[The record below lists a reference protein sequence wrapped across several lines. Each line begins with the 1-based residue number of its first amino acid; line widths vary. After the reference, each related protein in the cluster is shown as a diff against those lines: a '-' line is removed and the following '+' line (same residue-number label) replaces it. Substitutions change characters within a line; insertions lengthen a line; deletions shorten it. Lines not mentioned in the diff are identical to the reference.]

1 MSREIGRASVSL
13 TSRRTS
19 HLRLRQ
25 QLPRLLLCLV
35 AAAGLIASARFA
47 IAPPRAE
54 RSLKLVVPTPD
65 VAAEGFA
72 VLFAHSYL
80 SWQERDPEARR
91 TALEPFIGSALAPE
105 AGVQLPMRGSQ
116 RVLFEQV
123 VAEREGPP
131 GLHAYSIAADTDPG
145 GLVYL
150 SVSVLQQ
157 PDGSLAL
164 AGYPAFVGPPASAP
178 VDPIITSGPEVED
191 PGLRTVVQ
199 RALRNYLAPSPDE
212 LAADLA
218 PGASIT
224 PPPQGLTLE
233 GLQSLTWAPGI
244 RAAVV
249 AQVLAAA
256 PDGVRFTLAYELQ
269 TTRTAGRWEIA
280 AIQDDGGA

>member
-1 MSREIGRASVSL
+1 M
-13 TSRRTS
+13 
-19 HLRLRQ
+19 
-25 QLPRLLLCLV
+25 LLYLV
-35 AAAGLIASARFA
+35 AAAGLIASVRFA
-47 IAPPRAE
+47 VAPPRAE
-54 RSLKLVVPTPD
+54 RSEPLLASTVD

-80 SWQERDPEARR
+80 SWQEGDSEARR
-91 TALEPFIGSALAPE
+91 KALEPFIGSALAPE
-105 AGVQLPMRGSQ
+105 AGVQPPTRGSQ
-116 RVLFEQV
+116 QVLFEQV
-123 VAEREGPP
+123 VGEREDPP

-178 VDPIITSGPEVED
+178 ADPIITSGPEVED

-233 GLQSLTWAPGI
+233 ALQSLTWAPGI

-249 AQVLAAA
+249 AQVVAVSR
-256 PDGVRFTLAYELQ
+256 DGARFTLAYELE
-269 TTRTAGRWEIA
+269 TTQTAGRWEIA
-280 AIQDDGGA
+280 AIQEDGGT